1 MNHSFEKSKVYHSV
15 YVNKNGNEQHLEKGA
30 SYVNQDG
37 KKNVKGF
44 KTNKNGNLEELSVKE
59 AKNFIQQSKNM
70 VPLRSVMPTMDS
82 LIDKFKQHRIQ
93 SRTPTPH
100 PLFKKLK
107 HTLSKRKKNKSS
119 KRKFKKV
126 HFGES
131 NNISQLF
138 DKTEPP
144 SIVKLYNRHNTQKKK
159 RKRKR
164 KPQNKKKM
172 KKKPKRKGKP
182 FKNHSH
188 KHNDG
193 DGDGYSDGDSDGD
206 GDSDDDDDDDFSNST
221 SNTNTKTTRKFRK
234 RKRSLK

>member
-30 SYVNQDG
+30 SSVNQDG

-159 RKRKR
+159 RKRK
-164 KPQNKKKM
+164 PQNKKKM
-172 KKKPKRKGKP
+172 KKKPKRKGEP

-188 KHNDG
+188 KHND
-193 DGDGYSDGDSDGD
+193 S
-206 GDSDDDDDDDFSNST
+206 DSDDVGDFSNST
-221 SNTNTKTTRKFRK
+221 SNSNINTNTNTRTTRKFRK

>member
-30 SYVNQDG
+30 SSVNQDG

-100 PLFKKLK
+100 PLFNKLK
-107 HTLSKRKKNKSS
+107 HTLLKRKKNKSS

-126 HFGES
+126 HFGKS
-131 NNISQLF
+131 NDISQLF

-159 RKRKR
+159 RKRK
-164 KPQNKKKM
+164 PQNKKKM
-172 KKKPKRKGKP
+172 KKKPKRKGEP

-188 KHNDG
+188 KHND
-193 DGDGYSDGDSDGD
+193 S
-206 GDSDDDDDDDFSNST
+206 DSDDVGDFSNST
-221 SNTNTKTTRKFRK
+221 SNSNINTNTNTRTTRKFRK

>member
-1 MNHSFEKSKVYHSV
+1 MKHSFEKSKVYHSV

-30 SYVNQDG
+30 SSVNQDG

-59 AKNFIQQSKNM
+59 AKNFIQQSKDM

-131 NNISQLF
+131 NNTSQLF

-144 SIVKLYNRHNTQKKK
+144 SIVKIYNTHNTQKKK

-193 DGDGYSDGDSDGD
+193 DGYS
-206 GDSDDDDDDDFSNST
+206 DSDDVDDDDDFSNSS